1 MLTVLEILSILSESK
16 DEIKVTIPEKYQR
29 ISKDN
34 QNKDLFIKSN
44 EKYLQFS
51 GLKFNSKRANI
62 SINLIQK
69 GFVNI
74 PDNVYDLPNEY
85 EVKRF
90 NSFTIVKDSKIVVPE
105 IIAIL
110 PDNIV
115 KMFNNLDDNVL
126 TELSNNEYK
135 ITLSGRKILEKTT
148 LPNDKNFFVNF
159 IFLLKLKSKL
169 KVLNTLKNEYFQEEL
184 TEQELFLKKFG
195 ISKSGYYSFYENK
208 QKQGIVNNYTEIL
221 LKGINSNIPSLYD
234 VLSKVNNKDSKLEEL
249 EEELEILEKRKYGE
263 LSIDEQIKNDLNIT
277 KIKKKIE
284 KKLKD
289 TKKVKLNFVEIS
301 IFEVYQKFKIFVA
314 NKDKS
319 KLQEKIKELE
329 DVMKITQKLLDL
341 KVLYMLCNNDFN
353 NKLFLENKVEF
364 SGYEFNLKLDLK
376 NVVEVI

>member
-115 KMFNNLDDNVL
+115 KMFNNSDDTVL
-126 TELSNNEYK
+126 TKLSNNEYK
-135 ITLSGRKILEKTT
+135 ITLSGRKLLEKTT
-148 LPNDKNFFVNF
+148 LPNDEKFFLNV
-159 IFLLKLKSKL
+159 IFLLMLKSKL
-169 KVLNTLKNEYFQEEL
+169 KVLNTLKNEYFPEEI
-184 TEQELFLKKFG
+184 TEQDLFLKNFG
-195 ISKSGYYSFYENK
+195 ISKSGYYSYYENK
-208 QKQGIVNNYTEIL
+208 PKQGITNNYTEIVV
-221 LKGINSNIPSLYD
+221 KGINANIPSLHE
-234 VLSKVNNKDSKLEEL
+234 VLTNVNTKDTKLEKL
-249 EEELEILEKRKYGE
+249 EEELELLENKKQNNLNFDEE
-263 LSIDEQIKNDLNIT
+263 LQNDLAIKKIKN
-277 KIKKKIE
+277 KIE
-284 KKLKD
+284 DELKSD
-289 TKKVKLNFVEIS
+289 KKVKLNFIKTSMLS
-301 IFEVYQKFKIFVA
+301 IYNDCKVFVLEK
-314 NKDKS
+314 NGLS
-319 KLQEKIKELE
+319 LSEKIKELE
-329 DVMKITQKLLDL
+329 NKIDNLQKNYDL
-341 KVLYMLCNNDFN
+341 KILELLCNNDFN
-353 NKLFLENKVEF
+353 NTLFSDNEIEF
-364 SGYEFNLKLDLK
+364 LGFKFNLKLDLK
-376 NVVEVI
+376 YTTEVI